1 MLGWDRF
8 MYFDVID
15 YFIICVFFPGHTL
28 INVECRAWA
37 KNIFYKRSLQNRE
50 GSVHFELMID

>member
-1 MLGWDRF
+1 MHA
-8 MYFDVID
+8 
-15 YFIICVFFPGHTL
+15 CVSVAAKVL

-37 KNIFYKRSLQNRE
+37 KNINYRRHNTLRE